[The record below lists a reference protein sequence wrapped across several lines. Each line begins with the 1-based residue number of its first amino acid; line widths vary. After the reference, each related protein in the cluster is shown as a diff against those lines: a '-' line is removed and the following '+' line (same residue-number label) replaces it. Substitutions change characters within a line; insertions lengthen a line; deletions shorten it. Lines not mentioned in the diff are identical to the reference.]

1 MRVFVAID
9 IDGKTRAAL
18 GSLES
23 DIEGLAKEAGVRKGD
38 VKWVRPEAIHLT
50 LKFIGEVDDKSVVEI
65 CNIVKNV
72 ACSYKGFEID
82 IESVGYFG
90 GRSATV
96 LWVGTGQGSDELR
109 RLQKDLDGQLAEAGW
124 PMETREFA
132 GHLTLCRI
140 RNSKAGEK
148 LAKISQQYK
157 DFKLGVISADSITV
171 YQSELKPE
179 GPVYTVLGDYKLG

>member
-1 MRVFVAID
+1 MRVFIAID
-9 IDGKTRAAL
+9 IDRKTRAAL

-50 LKFIGEVDDKSVVEI
+50 LKFLGEVDDKSVAEI

-96 LWVGTGQGSDELR
+96 LWVGIGMGSNELR

>member
-1 MRVFVAID
+1 MRVFIAID
-9 IDGKTRAAL
+9 IDGRTRAAL
-18 GSLES
+18 GKLES
-23 DIEGLAKEAGVRKGD
+23 GIEGLAKEAGVRKGD

-50 LKFIGEVDDKSVVEI
+50 LKFIGEVDDKSVAEI

-109 RLQKDLDGQLAEAGW
+109 RLQKDLDGQLSEAGW
-124 PMETREFA
+124 PMETS
-132 GHLTLCRI
+132 LWVP
-140 RNSKAGEK
+140 SK
-148 LAKISQQYK
+148 L
-157 DFKLGVISADSITV
+157 VT
-171 YQSELKPE
+171 
-179 GPVYTVLGDYKLG
+179 